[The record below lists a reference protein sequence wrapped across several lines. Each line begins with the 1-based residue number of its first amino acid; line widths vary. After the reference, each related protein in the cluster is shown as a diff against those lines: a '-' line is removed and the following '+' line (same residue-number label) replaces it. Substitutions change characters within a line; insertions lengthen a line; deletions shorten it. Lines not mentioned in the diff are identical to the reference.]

1 MCNVCVGLWVCRG
14 EQLFVT
20 HGMCG
25 GLFAG
30 EGRAAFFGQQ
40 PVGGLQETVT
50 ELLQRVVTIAV
61 SLICRVQCATCVCV
75 WVCRGEQLFVT
86 HGMCGG
92 VFAGEGRAAFFGQQP
107 VGGLQETVCVGLWV
121 CRGEQ
126 LFVTHGMCGGLFGGF
141 AEGSSVTSPC
151 S

>member
-1 MCNVCVGLWVCRG
+1 VCNVCVGLWVCRG

-61 SLICRVQCATCVCV
+61 SLIYRVQCATCV
-75 WVCRGEQLFVT
+75 WVCGS
-86 HGMCGG
+86 
-92 VFAGEGRAAFFGQQP
+92 AGESSCLSLTA
-107 VGGLQETVCVGLWV
+107 CVGV
-121 CRGEQ
+121 CLQGT
-126 LFVTHGMCGGLFGGF
+126 VTELLQRV
-141 AEGSSVTSPC
+141 VTKL
-151 S
+151 